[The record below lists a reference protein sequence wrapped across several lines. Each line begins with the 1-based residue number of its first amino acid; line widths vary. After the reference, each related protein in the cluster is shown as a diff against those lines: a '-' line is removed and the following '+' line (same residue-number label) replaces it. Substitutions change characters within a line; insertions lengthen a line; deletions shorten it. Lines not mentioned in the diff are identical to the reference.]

1 MATITKSS
9 QLIDY
14 EIDKTDKANPPWE
27 FDFVKFSSQKFSKKM
42 IWDSD
47 GNDDGETTIGYIF
60 QNVKDS
66 KVLTIMKKQ
75 HQVVEKYIKNAKLKK
90 LKGDKKGG
98 IDFFQISYK
107 IDGTLK
113 SLYLKNPEV
122 VDTQTILDNKV
133 AFFVFT
139 LRTESA
145 PNIGGVGM
153 QAKNMK
159 KVE

>member
-1 MATITKSS
+1 MATITKSL
-9 QLIDY
+9 QLIDF
-14 EIDKTDKANPPWE
+14 EIDEKDSGNPPWE
-27 FDFVKFSSQKFSKKM
+27 FDFVKFSSQKYSKKM
-42 IWDSD
+42 TWDSD

-60 QNVKDS
+60 KNVKDS
-66 KVLTIMKKQ
+66 KVLTVMKKQ

-107 IDGTLK
+107 IDGKLT
-113 SLYLKNPEV
+113 SLYLKNPQIL
-122 VDTQTILDNKV
+122 DTQTVLENNV

-139 LRTESA
+139 LRTDSE
-145 PNIGGVGM
+145 PGIGGVGM

>member
-1 MATITKSS
+1 MAVITKSS
-9 QLIDY
+9 QLIDF
-14 EIDKTDKANPPWE
+14 EIDKTDQANPPWE
-27 FDFVKFSSQKFSKKM
+27 FDFVKFSSQKYGKKM
-42 IWDSD
+42 TWDSD
-47 GNDDGETTIGYIF
+47 GNDDGELTIGYIF

-66 KVLTIMKKQ
+66 KVLTVMKKQ
-75 HQVVEKYIKNAKLKK
+75 NQVVEKYIKNAKLKK

-107 IDGTLK
+107 IDGKIT
-113 SLYLKNPEV
+113 SLYLKNPQV
-122 VDTQTILDNKV
+122 IDSQTISENKV

-139 LRTESA
+139 LRTDSV
-145 PNIGGVGM
+145 PSIGGVGM